1 VHIERHFQ
9 VLRGIKL
16 TETKKI
22 NKNIFCTNENKM
34 KSCRPVIAL
43 LSIHT
48 YRWVFEFQHFL
59 TGFIYISISPDFDSV
74 LFWFW
79 NHETGRHST
88 SFRLLHWTGHQRRAL
103 HLMVESRL
111 NFENQSSHLGKK
123 RGVRGKAQHYGAS
136 AYILWNFWCGFVNQT
151 IITK

>member
-1 VHIERHFQ
+1 VYG
-9 VLRGIKL
+9 VGVGAVCNSPLRLAMLSALYIKVKPL
-16 TETKKI
+16 QLARQRLI
-22 NKNIFCTNENKM
+22 IL
-34 KSCRPVIAL
+34 CRQSVVCFVAELHSYAL
-43 LSIHT
+43 A
-48 YRWVFEFQHFL
+48 WF
-59 TGFIYISISPDFDSV
+59 PDFDSV

-103 HLMVESRL
+103 HLMVECRL

-136 AYILWNFWCGFVNQT
+136 AYILWNFRCGFVNQT